1 MANDY
6 FEFKHFRINQP
17 GNVFRVGTDGVLL
30 GAWAG
35 AEAAGGIG
43 RSISATGRSLPDVVG
58 SIPGSGRSIPGSIR
72 SILDVGTGTGL
83 IALMLAQRFPGAS
96 VTAIEPDKASFEA
109 AEANLAASKWSSS
122 VEVINSSL
130 VEFAS
135 SCSGEF
141 DLIVSNPP
149 FFTGSL
155 KNPDPV
161 KASFRHSD
169 SSCLSTAIIL
179 EQSRRLMTKDGL
191 LSLILPWA
199 EGNVMIAEAA
209 SSGLYCSRMVK
220 IRPFHNSPFNRVLL
234 EFTSERTSP
243 SVKILT
249 MGHPAKGGYSRDYI
263 DLTKE
268 FYLNF

>member
-35 AEAAGGIG
+35 AEAAGG
-43 RSISATGRSLPDVVG
+43 TVG
-58 SIPGSGRSIPGSIR
+58 

-109 AEANLAASKWSSS
+109 AALNVAASKWSNS

-130 VEFAS
+130 QEFAL

-161 KASFRHSD
+161 MASFRHSD
-169 SSCLSTAIIL
+169 SGDLTTAIIL
-179 EQSRRLMTKDGL
+179 EHSRRLLAESGL

-209 SSGLYCSRMVK
+209 TMGHYCSRMVK

-263 DLTKE
+263 ELTKE